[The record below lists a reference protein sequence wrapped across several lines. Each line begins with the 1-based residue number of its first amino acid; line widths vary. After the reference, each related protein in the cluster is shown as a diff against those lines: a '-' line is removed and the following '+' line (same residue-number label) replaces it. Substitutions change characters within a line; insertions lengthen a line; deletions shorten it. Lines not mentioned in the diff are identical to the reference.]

1 MGQPL
6 LQEKPSILNI
16 RKSQSVEETS
26 LLLLL
31 PMPSRDR

>member
-6 LQEKPSILNI
+6 LREKLSILDI
-16 RKSQSVEETS
+16 RKSQSVEETR

-31 PMPSRDR
+31 PMPSRDG